1 MKKAGKI
8 QGFLGKPKVGRAAA
22 AAASVPEANQG
33 T

>member
-22 AAASVPEANQG
+22 AASVPEANQG